1 MSKAMSA
8 ELVLEE
14 SKRDGRGRRLESR
27 ERRAKLVAAY
37 RASGLTMA
45 AFAREAGVKYPTFVS
60 WVKQPT
66 SGDEPIRPLVS
77 PRFAEVSLPFAGGG
91 AELSVT
97 LVSGHVVRGANPR
110 QVAALVR
117 ALEA

>member
-1 MSKAMSA
+1 MSA
-8 ELVLEE
+8 ELVLEQ
-14 SKRDGRGRRLESR
+14 SKRDERGRRLESR

-37 RASGLTMA
+37 RSSGLTMA
-45 AFAREAGVKYPTFVS
+45 AFAREAGVKYPTFAS
-60 WVKQPT
+60 WVKQ
-66 SGDEPIRPLVS
+66 SVSSDETIRPLAS
-77 PRFAEVSLPFAGGG
+77 PRFAEVSLPFAGGN

-97 LVSGHVVRGANPR
+97 LASGHVVRGADPR

>member
-1 MSKAMSA
+1 MSKAMLA

-60 WVKQPT
+60 WVKQPA
-66 SGDEPIRPLVS
+66 SSDGPPRLFEV

-97 LVSGHVVRGANPR
+97 LASGHVVRGADPR